1 MAALTALV
9 CGHVTLDWIG
19 GARFTGGSAFYAAH
33 ALAALGARVRVFTA
47 AASDLPGS
55 ALVERHAT
63 PASGS
68 IDALVVPA
76 PATTTFVN
84 AYAPG
89 GGRTQR
95 VLAAAPPL
103 DAALLPLAWRSA
115 DLLLLA
121 PVVGELGPAAFA
133 RAVRAPVVG
142 LVVQGLVRAVQP
154 DGGVVPRRL
163 EPEGAALAGVS
174 AAFIGEDEAAG
185 QPDLVSRLAAAIPV
199 VVLTHGVGGCEVIA
213 GGRTRHVGV
222 HRAVEVDPTGA
233 GDVFA
238 AAFLLALAR
247 GDDPLDA
254 ARLGAAAASIV
265 VEGRGGEALPRVAEA
280 WERALRVPVG

>member
-1 MAALTALV
+1 
-9 CGHVTLDWIG
+9 
-19 GARFTGGSAFYAAH
+19 
-33 ALAALGARVRVFTA
+33 
-47 AASDLPGS
+47 
-55 ALVERHAT
+55 
-63 PASGS
+63 
-68 IDALVVPA
+68 
-76 PATTTFVN
+76 
-84 AYAPG
+84 
-89 GGRTQR
+89 
-95 VLAAAPPL
+95 
-103 DAALLPLAWRSA
+103 
-115 DLLLLA
+115 
-121 PVVGELGPAAFA
+121 VVGELGPAAFA

-280 WERALRVPVG
+280 WERAASVPVG